1 MALVT
6 SLQELFPLIIITF
19 LGFQSNIL
27 IDVLLTY
34 FYDCHKE
41 LNRYSYHYFN
51 VINLLQIFRIIP
63 FYIWIIL
70 IFLIIPW

>member
-41 LNRYSYHYFN
+41 INRYSYHCFN

-63 FYIWIIL
+63 FYI
-70 IFLIIPW
+70 